1 MAIIMLLL
9 CGAIVAVIVLI
20 GRMRE
25 HSNRLEDI
33 EQRLTMLKSLRS
45 EVDELREQFKGLG
58 APEVSKKEERVE
70 PKKTAP
76 AAITLPPSKAVV
88 PAGTTEEKPSR
99 TREEWESLIGGKLMN
114 RIGALALII
123 GIGFFLKYAF
133 DNNWINETARVLIGG
148 AIGLACVAGGY
159 TTNKRGFQIFAQ
171 GLVGAGI
178 SIMYL
183 SVYASFNF
191 YHLVPQWVAFG
202 MMFLITAFTFA
213 NGLFYDSLAVAVLGW
228 AGGFLTPILLST
240 GVANEIGLFGYITL
254 LDAGLAALIVR
265 KKRWHILEPLTLAG
279 TWLMFLAWRQD
290 FYTEQDLEITV
301 FFITLFWGIFLFLDI
316 IRSRA
321 STSDDKVSH
330 IVPGL
335 NALFYYTALYFLV
348 NKEHHVWMG
357 AVTLAVGAVYFAI
370 FMVLHR
376 RGGLTEVSRIR
387 YTLTALALLILATSI
402 EFEDFNTVMFWSI
415 EAAVLLWCAWYWK
428 MEYLEKT
435 GLTLFGLSVL
445 KLLFFTKGAYSYIP
459 LQEFSLMLNIR
470 TAAFAV
476 LAGSLLFSASTINQR
491 KEEKQQRISAGLHY
505 AWILVVFVLLTIEIN
520 DYFRYRAL
528 SPGKDEKALLDF
540 ARLMAFGVVWIVYS
554 LPLVSIGLWK
564 KNFPLLVSGLALG
577 FIAVVFAAVR
587 GIAFEPIE
595 QFSLILN
602 VRFLALAILTVGLV
616 NLAKILQKSKETFDW
631 LNDTI
636 GMVQVAIVL
645 VVFVLLTSETRDYF
659 QKGIA
664 ALAGQD
670 GVAAAARSRLAN
682 LQQLSLSGVW
692 LLYSVVLM
700 SLGIWRRFR
709 GMRFA
714 AMGLFGLTILKIF
727 VYDLSFLE
735 TLYRIFSFIALG
747 VILLAVSYVYQKY
760 KDIIVAKE

>member
-1 MAIIMLLL
+1 MAIILLLL
-9 CGAIVAVIVLI
+9 CGAIVALIVLVGI
-20 GRMRE
+20 IRN
-25 HSNRLEDI
+25 HSNRLENI
-33 EQRLTMLKSLRS
+33 ELRLSILDRLVR
-45 EVDELREQFKGLG
+45 EVHELREQIKHLG
-58 APEVSKKEERVE
+58 TPELSRKEEKVE
-70 PKKTAP
+70 PKKTAL
-76 AAITLPPSKAVV
+76 AAATPPPIGAVAPPV
-88 PAGTTEEKPSR
+88 TSEEKPSR

-123 GIGFFLKYAF
+123 GIGLFLKYAF
-133 DNNWINETARVLIGG
+133 DNNWINELARVLIGG

-202 MMFLITAFTFA
+202 MMFLVTAFTFA

-240 GVANEIGLFGYITL
+240 GVANEIGLFSYITL

-265 KKRWHILEPLTLAG
+265 KKRWHVLEPLTLAG
-279 TWLMFLAWRQD
+279 TWLMFLAWHRE
-290 FYTEQDLEITV
+290 FYTEQDLGITL

-321 STSDDKVSH
+321 STSGDRISH

-357 AVTLAVGAVYFAI
+357 AVTLAVGAVYLVMFL
-370 FMVLHR
+370 VLHR
-376 RGGLTEVSRIR
+376 RGELTGITRIR
-387 YTLTALALLILATSI
+387 YTLTVVALVILATTI

-415 EAAVLLWCAWYWK
+415 EAAVLLACASYWK
-428 MEYLEKT
+428 LEYLEQA
-435 GLTLFGLSVL
+435 GLALVGLAAL

-459 LQEFSLMLNIR
+459 LQEFSLMLNHR
-470 TAAFAV
+470 SAAFAV
-476 LAGSLLFSASTINQR
+476 LAGSLLFNASTINQW

-505 AWILVVFVLLTIEIN
+505 AWIFAVFALLTIETN
-520 DYFRYRAL
+520 DYFRFKA
-528 SPGKDEKALLDF
+528 SSGGENEKAMLEF
-540 ARLMAFGVVWIVYS
+540 VRLMAFGVVWIVYS

-564 KNFPLLVSGLALG
+564 KNVPLLVSGLALG
-577 FIAVVFAAVR
+577 SIAVVFAAVR

-602 VRFLALAILTVGLV
+602 VRFFALAILTVALV
-616 NLAKILQKSKETFDW
+616 NLAKILQQSKEAFDW
-631 LNDTI
+631 LNDAI
-636 GMVQVAIVL
+636 GIVQVAIVL
-645 VVFVLLTSETRDYF
+645 VIFVLLTSETRDYF
-659 QKGIA
+659 EEGIA

-670 GVAAAARSRLAN
+670 GPAIADRSRLAN
-682 LQQLSLSGVW
+682 LQQLSLSGAW
-692 LLYSVVLM
+692 LLYSAVLM
-700 SLGIWRRFR
+700 CLGIWRRFR
-709 GMRFA
+709 GMRFVA
-714 AMGLFGLTILKIF
+714 IGLFGITILKIF

-747 VILLAVSYVYQKY
+747 VILLAVSYAYQKY
-760 KDIIVAKE
+760 KDVIVAKE